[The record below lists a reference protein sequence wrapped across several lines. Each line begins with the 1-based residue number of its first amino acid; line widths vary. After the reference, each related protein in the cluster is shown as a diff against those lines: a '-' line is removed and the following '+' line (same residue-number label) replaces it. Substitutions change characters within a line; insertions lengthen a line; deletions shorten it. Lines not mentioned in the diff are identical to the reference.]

1 MLSSPLVYN
10 SFQNLMGAQRGRREF
25 AEIYIRPQ
33 PHQNVLDVGCGTSLI
48 LDHLPHAN
56 YWGFDI
62 SEDYIAFGRQRF
74 GNRGQFFCKLLTPAE
89 VKNLPSFD
97 IVLALGLLHHLDD
110 DAAADLLKL
119 AHSALKPGGRLLTV
133 DPTLTPK
140 QNPIARFLVNR
151 DRGQN
156 VRAPEAYLQLVNQVF
171 PHTQG
176 MVVHRRWIPYTHWI
190 MECTA

>member
-1 MLSSPLVYN
+1 MLSSPFVYN
-10 SFQNLMGAQRGRREF
+10 GFQSLMGADRGRREF
-25 AEIYIRPQ
+25 TELYIRPQ
-33 PHQNVLDVGCGTSLI
+33 PGQNVLDVGCGTSLI
-48 LDHLPHAN
+48 LDYLPHAN

-62 SEDYIAFGRQRF
+62 SEEYIAFGRQRF
-74 GNRGQFFCKLLTPAE
+74 GKRGQFFCKLLTPAE
-89 VKNLPSFD
+89 LKNLPSFD

-110 DAAADLLKL
+110 DAAADLLAL

-133 DPTLTPK
+133 DPTVVPK

-156 VRAPEAYLQLVNQVF
+156 VRVPEAYLQLVNRVF
-171 PHTQG
+171 PHTRG
-176 MVVHRRWIPYTHWI
+176 AVTHRRWIPYTHWI